1 MKLTKT
7 AVEKLPVPDA
17 GQAIYRDDELKGFAV
32 RVTPSGRKTFVVEK
46 RIGGGSPKR
55 KTLGRFGE
63 LTAEQARKQ
72 ATAFLGKVA
81 SGEDPIA
88 QARDGEARAVTLRQ
102 AFELYLKTR
111 QLKASTVHDYRRT
124 MKETF
129 EDWLDRPLIGITK
142 DQVAQRHK
150 KRGAVSPARADNAM
164 RVLQAVFNFARW
176 QFEDSEGRSF
186 FPENPVSR
194 LSHTRGWYRVGR
206 RRTLI
211 SASHLPAW
219 FEAVKS
225 LKTDEDDPQAAMV
238 SDLLMLC
245 LFTGL
250 RRSEALTLKWADVDF
265 VDRTLTVQDT
275 KNHEPLRLPLSSF
288 LYVLL
293 RTRWEAAEAAKAAL
307 KENAADAQDA
317 KTLLLV
323 SPFVFPG
330 TGKQGHLVE
339 PRPQMNK
346 VIERS
351 GVSFTLHDLRRTF
364 ITVAEGLDISLYA
377 IKRLVN
383 HKMKDDVTAGYVVP
397 NMERL
402 RAPMEAISRA
412 LCQAAGINAPSDTQG
427 QPKAVLRAV

>member
-1 MKLTKT
+1 MKLTKST
-7 AVEKLPVPDA
+7 VEKLPVPDA
-17 GQAIYRDDELKGFAV
+17 GQAIYRDDELKGFAL
-32 RVTPSGRKTFVVEK
+32 RITPSGRKTFVVEK
-46 RIGGGSPKR
+46 RIGRGSPKR
-55 KTLGRFGE
+55 KTLGSFGE

-72 ATAFLGKVA
+72 AIAFLGKIA

-88 QARDGEARAVTLRQ
+88 QARDEQARAVTLRQ

-111 QLKASTVHDYRRT
+111 QLKPNTVHDYRRA

-129 EDWLDRPLIGITK
+129 EDWMDRPLAAITK

-150 KRGAVSPARADNAM
+150 RRGAVSPARADNAM

-211 SASHLPAW
+211 SASQLPAW
-219 FEAVKS
+219 FEAVEA
-225 LKTDEDDPQAAMV
+225 LRADDTDPQSTSVA
-238 SDLLMLC
+238 DLLLLC

-250 RRSEALTLKWADVDF
+250 RRSEALTLKWTDVDF
-265 VDRTLTVQDT
+265 VDRVLTIQDT

-288 LYVLL
+288 LYDLL
-293 RTRWEAAEAAKAAL
+293 HSRWEAAETAKDAV
-307 KENAADAQDA
+307 KRGAQDT

-330 TGKQGHLVE
+330 KSQHGHLTE
-339 PRPQMNK
+339 PRTQIRK
-346 VIERS
+346 VTERS
-351 GVSFTLHDLRRTF
+351 GVTFTLHDLRRTF

-412 LCQAAGINAPSDTQG
+412 LCQAAGIKPPSDTHS
-427 QPKAVLRAV
+427 PSKAALRAV